1 MKKKTIIL
9 LILFAFFLGSLV
21 YLNNHHDIQL
31 WNYNTLKVTVDKP
44 LKSEKIKIEYGV
56 SANYYNRFVM
66 GSIPHRDKYYL
77 LLFDGE
83 VKNEVPYEYG
93 ENDFLITYD
102 NKYYLTFRQFKTN
115 WKHHH
120 AYNFHFYWKKNKLY
134 IHADIE
140 GLYNESFNKQM
151 LELNSTN

>member
-9 LILFAFFLGSLV
+9 LILFVIFIGSLV
-21 YLNNHHDIQL
+21 YLNYHHDIQL
-31 WNYNTLKVTVDKP
+31 WNYNTLKVTADKP
-44 LKSEKIKIEYGV
+44 LKSDKIKIEYGV
-56 SANYYNRFVM
+56 SANYYNRFV
-66 GSIPHRDKYYL
+66 GSIPNRNKYYL

-83 VKNEVPYEYG
+83 IKNEVPYEYG

-120 AYNFHFYWKKNKLY
+120 DYNFHFYLKDNRIF
-134 IHADIE
+134 IHADIK
-140 GLYNESFNKQM
+140 GFYNETFDKPM
-151 LELNSTN
+151 LELNTK